1 MQGWTS
7 AAYFQFS
14 RISSL
19 FRSEAYKNGSLYSS
33 KNRIGMALKAQSRPG
48 FSRNNYF
55 QNTGRPKLHL

>member
-33 KNRIGMALKAQSRPG
+33 KNRIGMALKA
-48 FSRNNYF
+48 
-55 QNTGRPKLHL
+55 